1 MKPMK
6 KIHKNIFI
14 LATLF
19 FLTNLT
25 FSNSMAA
32 NVEVEMLNKQGKESM
47 VYSQKITRINVGDSI
62 SWKATTKGHN
72 VEFIKGGV
80 PEGVKKFKSKFNKD
94 ADYTFNIPGIYAY
107 WCTPH
112 KTMGMIGFVVVGND
126 KSNLEAIK
134 KVRFSGKSKKLAK
147 ELINSL

>member
-1 MKPMK
+1 MK
-6 KIHKNIFI
+6 KVHKNIFI
-14 LATLF
+14 LVTLF
-19 FLTNLT
+19 ILTNLT

-47 VYSQKITRINVGDSI
+47 VYSQKIIRINVGDSV

-94 ADYTFNIPGIYAY
+94 ADYTFNVPGIYAY

-112 KTMGMIGFVVVGND
+112 KTMGMIGFVVVGDD

>member
-1 MKPMK
+1 MK
-6 KIHKNIFI
+6 KIHKNIII

-47 VYSQKITRINVGDSI
+47 VYSQKIIRINVGDSV

-94 ADYTFNIPGIYAY
+94 ADYTFNVPGIYAY

-112 KTMGMIGFVVVGND
+112 KTMGMIGFVVVGDD